1 MYDGCAHL
9 RPLYGFILCMWALM
23 LLGGGI
29 AVTILGPVSISGF
42 GDFDQPLSSAI
53 KGMTAIGLVALWI
66 AILSKMKKWMF
77 SRMVQD

>member
-1 MYDGCAHL
+1 M
-9 RPLYGFILCMWALM
+9 RQLYGFILCMWALM

-29 AVTILGPVSISGF
+29 IVTILGPIHISGF
-42 GDFDQPLSSAI
+42 GDLDQIISSAV
-53 KGMTAIGLVALWI
+53 KGMIAIGLVVLWI